1 MKSFTFFRTEEGNY
15 YLYNSRKSSL
25 LNVHPVI
32 KVIEALDNNDGEETL
47 FAKIMN
53 QNLEIGDDEKRLLL
67 DKYLF
72 LRDNGF
78 FEEINEEDFIDG
90 KITPEIVEKQIAFI
104 DNVLFQVTGNCNLRC
119 QYCCYGD
126 MYSDKVEKKNLSFE
140 TVETVLNYLMSLW
153 TSNKNLSY
161 EHPIRIGF
169 YGGDPLVNFSLIEKI
184 VSLCESITERTGLV
198 FIYSMTTNAL
208 LLDRYKDFIV
218 RHNFSLLISMD
229 GNEAHN
235 VLRIKPDGEQSFQT
249 VYENVKKLQQQYPD
263 YFQNKVEFNSVLNSH
278 SSVDDI
284 HDFIFN
290 EFGKIPLIETI
301 SHTALSDEQKYQEIA
316 KDYKESP
323 EMMIKRKD
331 RSPVYKELGFFF
343 YYQLDNA
350 YKHYCEVLYG
360 TIKQKK
366 RIPTGTCLPF
376 FKKMFVTADNKLLTC
391 ERISLHHVL
400 GTVDNEVHLNFGEI
414 ASIYNSYYEKMRS
427 QCRGCYLIENCG
439 ECFLQFPLKNGV
451 PVCHV
456 KMNEIQ
462 YQHYLSEI
470 FGVLEKNPSLFEEVN
485 KMVFA

>member
-1 MKSFTFFRTEEGNY
+1 
-15 YLYNSRKSSL
+15 
-25 LNVHPVI
+25 
-32 KVIEALDNNDGEETL
+32 
-47 FAKIMN
+47 
-53 QNLEIGDDEKRLLL
+53 
-67 DKYLF
+67 
-72 LRDNGF
+72 
-78 FEEINEEDFIDG
+78 
-90 KITPEIVEKQIAFI
+90 
-104 DNVLFQVTGNCNLRC
+104 
-119 QYCCYGD
+119 
-126 MYSDKVEKKNLSFE
+126 
-140 TVETVLNYLMSLW
+140 
-153 TSNKNLSY
+153 
-161 EHPIRIGF
+161 
-169 YGGDPLVNFSLIEKI
+169 
-184 VSLCESITERTGLV
+184 
-198 FIYSMTTNAL
+198 MTTNAL

-376 FKKMFVTADNKLLTC
+376 
-391 ERISLHHVL
+391 
-400 GTVDNEVHLNFGEI
+400 
-414 ASIYNSYYEKMRS
+414 
-427 QCRGCYLIENCG
+427 
-439 ECFLQFPLKNGV
+439 LKN
-451 PVCHV
+451 VCD
-456 KMNEIQ
+456 
-462 YQHYLSEI
+462 S
-470 FGVLEKNPSLFEEVN
+470 
-485 KMVFA
+485 

>member
-1 MKSFTFFRTEEGNY
+1 
-15 YLYNSRKSSL
+15 
-25 LNVHPVI
+25 
-32 KVIEALDNNDGEETL
+32 
-47 FAKIMN
+47 
-53 QNLEIGDDEKRLLL
+53 
-67 DKYLF
+67 
-72 LRDNGF
+72 
-78 FEEINEEDFIDG
+78 
-90 KITPEIVEKQIAFI
+90 
-104 DNVLFQVTGNCNLRC
+104 
-119 QYCCYGD
+119 
-126 MYSDKVEKKNLSFE
+126 
-140 TVETVLNYLMSLW
+140 MSLW

-161 EHPIRIGF
+161 EHPIRVGF
-169 YGGDPLVNFSLIEKI
+169 YGGEPLVNFSLIEKI
-184 VSLCESITERTGLV
+184 VFLCESITERTGLV

-208 LLDRYKDFIV
+208 LLDRYRDFIV

-376 FKKMFVTADNKLLTC
+376 
-391 ERISLHHVL
+391 
-400 GTVDNEVHLNFGEI
+400 
-414 ASIYNSYYEKMRS
+414 
-427 QCRGCYLIENCG
+427 
-439 ECFLQFPLKNGV
+439 LKR
-451 PVCHV
+451 C
-456 KMNEIQ
+456 
-462 YQHYLSEI
+462 L
-470 FGVLEKNPSLFEEVN
+470 
-485 KMVFA
+485 